1 MQKQIMKSPIM
12 AEGEKVS
19 DIQSLTLRVQDLDKD
34 VDLWNTA
41 IIWALVFGAIAAL
54 AVVFTTAVA
63 FRKAKQLTDAQAEL
77 IRAKDGQLAIDLKN
91 KDVKIE
97 DAKRDAAGAQKES
110 GIANQRAGEA
120 NARAETERVERLKLE
135 AQIQPRELNLTQQN
149 KVGTALHSFRG
160 SHVNVVSFSLDVEGW
175 RLGQEIIAS
184 LRSGGLLVTDSTNN
198 LMIFG
203 GKPLTGIQVWGRPQE
218 KELVDALTKALRSEG
233 GLEILPPNLNPPP
246 PDVADPLVKVQIM
259 VGIKPVAHQ
268 ICWTLN

>member
-1 MQKQIMKSPIM
+1 M

-19 DIQSLTLRVQDLDKD
+19 DIQSLTLRVQDLNKD

-41 IIWALVFGAIAAL
+41 IIWALVFGAVAAL

-120 NARAETERVERLKLE
+120 NARAETERIERLKLE
-135 AQIQPRELNLTQQN
+135 AQIQPRELTLEQQRAI
-149 KVGTALHSFRG
+149 GISLHRFAG
-160 SHVNVVSFSLDVEGW
+160 QNVSVRSYSLDSEGW
-175 RLGQEIIAS
+175 RLGQQVIAA
-184 LRSGGLLVTDSTNN
+184 LRNGGILVTDSTAN
-198 LMIFG
+198 LMHFG
-203 GKPLTGIQVWGRPQE
+203 GMTTGIQVAGPQGARD
-218 KELVDALTKALRSEG
+218 LVEALTNTLRAEG
-233 GLEILPPNLNPPP
+233 KLLVLPANPTPSPDNVMVEVMIGVKPFAVTQPNGT
-246 PDVADPLVKVQIM
+246 KKQ
-259 VGIKPVAHQ
+259 
-268 ICWTLN
+268 